1 MSQSFRQ
8 PPRQIGFKPQA
19 QRLSSAP
26 PSGQATSPAE
36 AAIARQTQQV
46 QQLQAQVR
54 QHEERLAQTLSPP
67 ARSVLGQKLQELKQN
82 LQQQQRSLRELRGQA
97 RIQRLQPIC
106 KAAETAET
114 DWPEVLRQQVAEI
127 EAIYR
132 VHQPL
137 PPAGQQELGAWLG
150 PVQGLIAL
158 QQQGANLPAA
168 RLHEAGAAFA
178 VLVAKLWPPEA
189 AVLQGLWQSWQRWLQ
204 SLCAAT
210 AAPAPTAADF
220 ELVSFDKDDGELEIS
235 FDFAQ
240 RKSVVRNQ
248 LGIALNQPKKSY
260 QEYLDQGFDCIDQ
273 TVASRFQNKAPL
285 YQAIELF
292 LEAISLDK
300 SRYEAYFGL
309 GYLYSLVQDLD
320 HALYFLEVAWKIS
333 GQSSIQAL
341 IQQLQPEDALAA
353 LA

>member
-8 PPRQIGFKPQA
+8 PPRQIGFKPQT

-26 PSGQATSPAE
+26 LSAQAAHPAE
-36 AAIARQTQQV
+36 AGIARQTQQV
-46 QQLQAQVR
+46 QQLQAQIR
-54 QHEERLAQTLSPP
+54 QHEARLQQTLSPP
-67 ARSVLGQKLQELKQN
+67 ARSVLVQKLQELKQN
-82 LQQQQRSLRELRGQA
+82 LQQAQRSLRELRGQA
-97 RIQRLQPIC
+97 RIQRLRPLYQT
-106 KAAETAET
+106 AAETADAAWADT
-114 DWPEVLRQQVAEI
+114 LRQQVAEI

-137 PPAGQQELGAWLG
+137 PPVGQQELGAWLG
-150 PVQGLIAL
+150 PLQELIAL
-158 QQQGANLPAA
+158 QQQGATPGAA
-168 RLHEAGAAFA
+168 RLEEASAAFE
-178 VLVAKLWPPEA
+178 VLAAKLWPPESEL
-189 AVLQGLWQSWQRWLQ
+189 LQTLWQQWQTWLQ
-204 SLCAAT
+204 TQFA
-210 AAPAPTAADF
+210 AAPDAPAADDF
-220 ELVSFDKDDGELEIS
+220 ELVSFDEDDGELEIS

-273 TVASRFQNKAPL
+273 TVASQFQNKAPL
-285 YQAIELF
+285 YQAVEAF
-292 LEAISLDK
+292 LEAVSLDK

-333 GQSSIQAL
+333 SQSSIQAL
-341 IQQLQPEDALAA
+341 MQQLQPADAVVAQA
-353 LA
+353 